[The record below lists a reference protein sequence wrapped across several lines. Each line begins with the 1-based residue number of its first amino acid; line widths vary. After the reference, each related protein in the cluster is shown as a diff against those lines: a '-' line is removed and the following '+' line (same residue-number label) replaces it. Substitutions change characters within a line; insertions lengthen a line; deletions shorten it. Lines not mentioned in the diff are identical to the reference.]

1 MPGYNQIGFV
11 NMDPM
16 STHLNS
22 CDDGSIGLY
31 EIIISDPD
39 GMSISNCGGFD
50 SSCDVGKKKCQAR
63 IKKKKTSTVL
73 GYVQCVYRCA
83 CVRLVFTHF
92 AGRKRSTISITDASI
107 TDASIADASIT
118 DASVADASVADAS
131 ISAAS
136 VASTS
141 ISAASIAATSI
152 SSASISAASF
162 AFPTSS
168 ISFSAFSI
176 PSITFASGPEAVS
189 IVLETGIIDV
199 PIIRGFPDRH

>member
-107 TDASIADASIT
+107 TDASIADASI
-118 DASVADASVADAS
+118 ASASIADASVADAS

>member
-63 IKKKKTSTVL
+63 IKKKKNKHSL
-73 GYVQCVYRCA
+73 GLCA
-83 CVRLVFTHF
+83 VCL
-92 AGRKRSTISITDASI
+92 
-107 TDASIADASIT
+107 
-118 DASVADASVADAS
+118 
-131 ISAAS
+131 
-136 VASTS
+136 
-141 ISAASIAATSI
+141 
-152 SSASISAASF
+152 
-162 AFPTSS
+162 
-168 ISFSAFSI
+168 
-176 PSITFASGPEAVS
+176 
-189 IVLETGIIDV
+189 
-199 PIIRGFPDRH
+199 